1 MNAIDANTRILVAM
15 AVVIAATRVVGWG
28 MAKLGQPRVLGEI
41 LAGVLLGPSLLGLLW
56 SGAGDYLFPEPVVG
70 GLTTI
75 AQIGLVLFMFL
86 VGLDVDMVHLRGQGR
101 RAVGISHMSIVAPF
115 ALGIVMALW
124 IYPRLGAEADHL
136 GFVLFIGA
144 AMSITAFP
152 VLARILQESGL
163 ESTRI
168 GALALTCAAVDDVT
182 AWCLLAGVIAIVN
195 SSGIGD
201 VALTVL
207 LAGLFIVVMVGGV
220 RRVLAKRKPLSV
232 PAAVAFALV
241 CAWLTEMIGI
251 HAIFGAFMAGM
262 VMPSCSSKK
271 NLADHL
277 ETMTTAVL
285 LPVFFAVVGLSTRIG
300 LLSSPYLW
308 AITALITVT
317 AVVGKLG
324 GSAFAARITGETWND
339 ALTIGVLMNTRGLT
353 ELVILSVGL
362 ELGVVTPT
370 IFTALVFM
378 ALATTFMAGPLLGIL
393 GVTQRIKT
401 SVPR

>member
-1 MNAIDANTRILVAM
+1 M

-41 LAGVLLGPSLLGLLW
+41 LAGVLLGPSLLGLFW
-56 SGAGDYLFPEPVVG
+56 PGAGDYLFPERVVG

-86 VGLDVDMVHLRGQGR
+86 VGLEVDLSHLRGQGR
-101 RAVGISHMSIVAPF
+101 RAVAISHMSIVAPF
-115 ALGIVMALW
+115 ALGAVVALW
-124 IYPRLGAEADHL
+124 IYPRLGAQADHL

-195 SSGIGD
+195 SSGVGD
-201 VALTVL
+201 VAVTVM
-207 LAGLFIVVMVGGV
+207 LAGLFIVVMLGGV
-220 RRVLAKRKPLSV
+220 RSLLAKRKPLSV

-262 VMPSCSSKK
+262 VMPGTSSRKD
-271 NLADHL
+271 LADHL
-277 ETMTTAVL
+277 DTMTTAVL

-300 LLSSPYLW
+300 LLNSPYLW
-308 AITALITVT
+308 AVTALITFA

-324 GSAFAARITGETWND
+324 GSAFAARMTGETWND
-339 ALTIGVLMNTRGLT
+339 ALTIGVLLNTRGLT

-370 IFTALVFM
+370 MFTVLVFM
-378 ALATTFMAGPLLGIL
+378 ALATTFMAGPLLGRLRISQ
-393 GVTQRIKT
+393 GIKT